1 MSIHRKIAFILIW
14 VNLKVDGSEL
24 MDEWYIE
31 SNNMIYSLLKDKM
44 ENLAYHYFEGAKH
57 NESEWRQ
64 RVPLF
69 MEFLYEG

>member
-1 MSIHRKIAFILIW
+1 
-14 VNLKVDGSEL
+14 